1 MLIAIIVH
9 KNIIYKYHIMI
20 AHFGDSIQCNCDL
33 RVITL
38 CDNNIYSNI
47 KLIHKNLC
55 NDTSCL
61 IYWYGTKYSA

>member
-1 MLIAIIVH
+1 
-9 KNIIYKYHIMI
+9 MI